1 MCYPHSQKEVITI
14 EMKERIKKVRTEAG
28 LSQRAFG
35 EKIGVTASS
44 INRLESGENNP
55 SEQTLRLISSNFKIN
70 FEWLKYGEGPE
81 MLDMTDDELV
91 DEIMTGSNEYAKSV
105 MKAFAKL
112 GDEEWAMLHRML
124 EKLKE
129 SGL

>member
-1 MCYPHSQKEVITI
+1 M
-14 EMKERIKKVRTEAG
+14 EMNERIKKVRTDAN

-35 EKIGVTASS
+35 SVIGVTASS

-55 SEQTLRLISSNFKIN
+55 SEQTLKLIATNFKVN

-81 MLDMTDDELV
+81 KLDVSDDEVVEEL
-91 DEIMTGSNEYAKSV
+91 MAGSNEYAKSI

-112 GDEEWAMLHRML
+112 GEKEWAMLKKVLDML
-124 EKLKE
+124 K
-129 SGL
+129 SGGL